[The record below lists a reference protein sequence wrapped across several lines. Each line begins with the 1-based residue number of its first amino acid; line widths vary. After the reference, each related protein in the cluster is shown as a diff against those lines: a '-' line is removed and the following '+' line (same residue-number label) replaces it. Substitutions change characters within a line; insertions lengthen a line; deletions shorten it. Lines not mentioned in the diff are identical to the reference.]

1 MEERGG
7 LHCQTPEERGRPQAG
22 RRRRQLL
29 SGLHVWN
36 PRPQGEPVVLGPETA
51 RLHEGKLLCVTTA
64 PLLCS
69 HVRSERMEA
78 EERVLLLFLWG
89 RGVSSPRKGGRC
101 LSHPGKVTP
110 GCFSP
115 IPLHHIGSKND
126 ASRWKYDWGLETE
139 MGEGSTSEI
148 DTEKSLQQW

>member
-1 MEERGG
+1 METPKGMAIWSEAGG
-7 LHCQTPEERGRPQAG
+7 VGIHT
-22 RRRRQLL
+22 
-29 SGLHVWN
+29 
-36 PRPQGEPVVLGPETA
+36 
-51 RLHEGKLLCVTTA
+51 
-64 PLLCS
+64 LLCS

-110 GCFSP
+110 GCFIP

-139 MGEGSTSEI
+139 MGEGSTSEPSPQPLWESGSPGRENGVPMPQPSHSSQGGPPGPRAEVGV
-148 DTEKSLQQW
+148 TS